1 MMKGLGDSM
10 IKIKWGIMGPGV
22 IAHSFVKGLQAL
34 PDATIFAV
42 GARSMEKAA
51 AFAQLYDIPNVYGS
65 YEEMLNNPEVDIVY
79 IATPHTLH
87 KECTLMCLKAG
98 KAVLCEKP
106 FTINAQEAQE
116 VIDYA
121 KKARLFLMEA
131 MWTRFLPAI
140 VKVRDLLKKEV
151 IGEIRQVKADFG
163 FRCAWEPKNRLLNL
177 RMGGGALLD
186 VGIYPISL
194 ASMIFG
200 VQPDKIQSIAHL
212 GDTGVDEQFMAVLG
226 YGDGKIASLSG
237 AIRTDTPQDAWII
250 GTKGYIRIPDFWHA
264 ASVILCLKDKQ
275 VENIQLP
282 YEATGYGYE
291 AAEAMRCLR
300 QEKLESDI
308 MPLQESL
315 SIMQTMDIMRK
326 QWGLAYHKIDE

>member
-1 MMKGLGDSM
+1 MNKV
-10 IKIKWGIMGPGV
+10 KWGIMGPGA
-22 IAHSFVKGLQAL
+22 IAHSFVKGLQVL
-34 PDATIFAV
+34 PDAAIFAV
-42 GARSMEKAA
+42 GARAIEKAA

-65 YEEMLNNPEVDIVY
+65 YEEMLDNPEIDIVY

-106 FTINAQEAQE
+106 FTINAEEAEE
-116 VIDYA
+116 VISYA
-121 KKARLFLMEA
+121 QKAKLFLMEA

-140 VKVRDLLKKEV
+140 VKVRELLKKEV
-151 IGEIRQVKADFG
+151 LGEIRQVKADFG
-163 FRCAWEPKNRLLNL
+163 FCCAWEPENRLLNL
-177 RMGGGALLD
+177 KMGGGALLD

-200 VQPDKIQSIAHL
+200 VQPSNIQSIAHL
-212 GDTGVDEQFMAVLG
+212 GETGVDEQFMAVFG
-226 YGDGKIASLSG
+226 YQDGKIASLSG

-250 GTKGYIRIPDFWHA
+250 GTKGYIQIPDFWHA
-264 ASVILCLKDKQ
+264 TSVNLCLKGQ
-275 VENIQLP
+275 PAESIQLS
-282 YEATGYGYE
+282 YDATGYSYE

-300 QEKLESDI
+300 QGKLESDI

-315 SIMQTMDIMRK
+315 SIIQTMDVMRK
-326 QWGLAYHKIDE
+326 QWGLAYHKCNGEK